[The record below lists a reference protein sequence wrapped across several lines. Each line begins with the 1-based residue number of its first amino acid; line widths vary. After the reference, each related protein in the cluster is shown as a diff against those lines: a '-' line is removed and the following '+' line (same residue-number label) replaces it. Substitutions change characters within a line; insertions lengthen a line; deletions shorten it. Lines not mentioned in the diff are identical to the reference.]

1 MSLND
6 FLPYHFYHHYQV
18 AVMKKIIVRVSL
30 IIGVILIAIQFV
42 PTPKNDSTDAA
53 QYANDISTRYA
64 LPDSVQIILQTSC
77 YDCHSNHTQY
87 PWYAHVQPI
96 AWWLNDHIE
105 EGKKEINFSEFA
117 AYRIGRQ
124 YKKMEEVIEEMTE
137 DEMPL
142 GSYTLIHQ
150 NAKLNEVQRQTLIHW
165 ATQIRDSIKAN
176 YPADS
181 LVRKKSP
188 EPAKS

>member
-1 MSLND
+1 
-6 FLPYHFYHHYQV
+6 
-18 AVMKKIIVRVSL
+18 MKKIIVRVLL
-30 IIGVILIAIQFV
+30 ILWVILMAIQFI

-53 QYANDISTRYA
+53 HYANDISTRYA
-64 LPDSVQIILQTSC
+64 VPQNVQLILQTSC

-87 PWYAHVQPI
+87 PWYAHVQPV

-124 YKKMEEVIEEMTE
+124 YKKMEEVIEQIDE

-142 GSYTLIHQ
+142 SSYTLIHQ
-150 NAKLNEVQRQTLIHW
+150 NARLNEGQKKTLIHW

-181 LVRKKSP
+181 LIRKKSP
-188 EPAKS
+188 ESTKS